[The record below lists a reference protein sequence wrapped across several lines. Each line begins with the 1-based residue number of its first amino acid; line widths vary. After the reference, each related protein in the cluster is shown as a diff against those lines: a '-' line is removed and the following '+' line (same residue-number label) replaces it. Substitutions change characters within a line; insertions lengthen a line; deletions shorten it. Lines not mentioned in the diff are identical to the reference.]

1 MQIVRTPDDRFTN
14 LPNFPYETNY
24 LENIA
29 GIERLR
35 MHYIDEGP
43 KEAEYT
49 FLCLHGQ
56 PTWSY
61 LYRKMIPIFINA
73 GQRVVAPDFL
83 GFGRSDNPVGEILF
97 ID

>member
-1 MQIVRTPDDRFTN
+1 MTN
-14 LPNFPYETNY
+14 KILIFIFFRK
-24 LENIA
+24 L
-29 GIERLR
+29 LWFK
-35 MHYIDEGP
+35 
-43 KEAEYT
+43 KE
-49 FLCLHGQ
+49 